1 MESSRR
7 IRKRPPANSIQVG
20 SVRTF
25 LEVLEDIDTSHE
37 YALYFRGHAN
47 FSYELKPYIYRDENW
62 VKNEDILFKEMVLKC
77 PDEFKDQENT
87 FQMLVKMQHYSLPTR
102 LLDITANPLIALYFA
117 CSEGKS
123 KLEGGE
129 VVVFK
134 IPKREIRYHD
144 SDTVSVLANISRR
157 PEDFK
162 VLKIS
167 DEEKFNNSKQMK
179 YLLHEIKKEKP
190 YFEPKIKRE
199 HLESVVC
206 VKPKLDNPRIIKQDG
221 AFLLFGVNR
230 TKSVPASINQN
241 YLYSEKR
248 IIIKHLE
255 KPKILEQLRTLGI
268 TKGSIYPEIDRVA
281 EYYRDIYATEE
292 KELTSSSSGRR
303 KRRPLS

>member
-1 MESSRR
+1 
-7 IRKRPPANSIQVG
+7 
-20 SVRTF
+20 VRTF
-25 LEVLEDIDTSHE
+25 LDVLEEIDASQE
-37 YALYFRGHAN
+37 FSLYFRGHAN
-47 FSYELKPYIYRDENW
+47 FSYELKPYIYRDDNW
-62 VKNEDILFKEMVLKC
+62 VQNEDILFKEMVLKC

-134 IPKREIRYHD
+134 IPKRDIRYHD

-157 PEDFK
+157 PADFG
-162 VLKIS
+162 VPRIS
-167 DEEKFNNSKQMK
+167 DEEKFNNSKQMR
-179 YLLHEIKKEKP
+179 YLLHEIKQEKP
-190 YFEPKIKRE
+190 YFEAKIKRA
-199 HLESVVC
+199 HLESVIC

-221 AFLLFGVNR
+221 AFLLFGVKGKKN
-230 TKSVPASINQN
+230 TPAIIDKSH
-241 YLYSEKR
+241 LYSEKR
-248 IIIKHLE
+248 IIVKHLE
-255 KPKILEQLRTLGI
+255 KSRILDQLHALGI

-281 EYYRDIYATEE
+281 EHLRDIYASSD

-303 KRRPLS
+303 KRRR

>member
-1 MESSRR
+1 MEIPSR
-7 IRKRPPANSIQVG
+7 IRKRPISNSIQVG

-25 LEVLEDIDTSHE
+25 LEALESIESSQE
-37 YALYFRGHAN
+37 YVLYFRGHAN
-47 FSYELKPYIYRDENW
+47 FSYELKPYIYRDDNW
-62 VKNEDILFKEMVLKC
+62 IKNEDILFKEMVLKC
-77 PDEFKDQENT
+77 PNEFRDQENT

-117 CSEGKS
+117 CEEGKA

-129 VVVFK
+129 VVVFR

-157 PEDFK
+157 PADFY
-162 VLKIS
+162 VFESS
-167 DEEKFNNSKQMK
+167 DEKEFNNSDVTKL
-179 YLLHEIKKEKP
+179 LLHEIKKEKP

-221 AFLLFGVNR
+221 AFLLFGVDR
-230 TKSVPASINQN
+230 TKSFPANIDKE
-241 YLYSEKR
+241 YLHSETR

-255 KPKILEQLRTLGI
+255 KPKILEQLRKLGI

-281 EYYRDIYATEE
+281 EYLRDIYSSE
-292 KELTSSSSGRR
+292 KELTGNSGGRQNGSR
-303 KRRPLS
+303 LR

>member
-1 MESSRR
+1 MN
-7 IRKRPPANSIQVG
+7 AVQVG

-25 LEVLEDIDTSHE
+25 LEVLEDIGSSQE

-62 VKNEDILFKEMVLKC
+62 VKNEDVLFKEMVLKC

-129 VVVFK
+129 VVVFR
-134 IPKREIRYHD
+134 IPTREIRYHD

-157 PEDFK
+157 PADFK
-162 VLKIS
+162 VPKIS
-167 DEEKFNNSKQMK
+167 DEEKFNNSKAIK

-230 TKSVPASINQN
+230 TKSTPASIKES

-248 IIIKHLE
+248 IIVKHLE
-255 KPKILEQLRTLGI
+255 KPKILEQLRTVGI

-281 EYYRDIYATEE
+281 EYYRDIYASE
-292 KELTSSSSGRR
+292 KEELTNSSSGRR
-303 KRRPLS
+303 TRRPLS